1 MGTALLDFIKALPT
15 KKVGAVANIKLS
27 PAQQT
32 DVVKSLLQS
41 KHWKIY

>member
-41 KHWKIY
+41 KHWEIY

>member
-1 MGTALLDFIKALPT
+1 MGTALLYFIKALPT

-41 KHWKIY
+41 KHWEIY